1 MTWTEKPKTYKSFF
15 FFSFL
20 GRNIYAGVNQKQDST
35 RHKMLVR
42 DLHLWHM
49 QLLHYIA
56 GATCVTNLM
65 VNSSSPDS
73 TPRSLNQTFC
83 TTSPFTQ
90 LILLS
95 RTRQF
100 SPSGMTFLNVVSP
113 EDTLKMSLNLAAETI
128 GWRFRNA
135 FPILSSAFKRSL
147 SNTSYT

>member
-65 VNSSSPDS
+65 VNSSSPFVNFTGHIRFS
-73 TPRSLNQTFC
+73 ICNITFC
-83 TTSPFTQ
+83 FFLSISKNLGTTFCIKQHQPWGKNKLKRNLYTPDQILQ
-90 LILLS
+90 LHKHI
-95 RTRQF
+95 
-100 SPSGMTFLNVVSP
+100 TFN
-113 EDTLKMSLNLAAETI
+113 
-128 GWRFRNA
+128 
-135 FPILSSAFKRSL
+135 
-147 SNTSYT
+147 